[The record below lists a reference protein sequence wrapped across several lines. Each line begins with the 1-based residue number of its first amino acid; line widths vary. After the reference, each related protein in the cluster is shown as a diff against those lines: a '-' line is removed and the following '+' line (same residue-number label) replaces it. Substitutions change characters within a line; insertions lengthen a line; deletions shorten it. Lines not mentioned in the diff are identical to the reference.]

1 MIIYC
6 APTLL
11 TYYTTVRQDD
21 EIWQKLK
28 AYEELLLKLVSQV
41 DDGDQQAIQRA
52 ILMVQLLY
60 CKMKNLK

>member
-1 MIIYC
+1 MIVYC
-6 APTLL
+6 PTTLL

-41 DDGDQQAIQRA
+41 DDDDQQAIQKA
-52 ILMVQLLY
+52 ILMVQPLY
-60 CKMKNLK
+60 CKTKNFE